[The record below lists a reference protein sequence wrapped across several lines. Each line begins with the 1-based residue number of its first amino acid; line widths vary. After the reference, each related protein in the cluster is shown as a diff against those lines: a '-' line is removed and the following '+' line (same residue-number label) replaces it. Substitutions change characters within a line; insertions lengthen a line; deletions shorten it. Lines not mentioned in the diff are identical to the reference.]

1 MKLVNNKLEV
11 WHYPQ
16 FPCTPFKVPVKDEYE
31 AYKIMT
37 VLADQHNWLFEQ
49 NIIPDFSNNISVV
62 MWEESEKDWVSY
74 YNNVEDAEWEEI
86 EGLITNP
93 EQAQG

>member
-16 FPCTPFKVPVKDEYE
+16 IPCTPFKIPVKDEHE

-62 MWEESEKDWVSY
+62 MW
-74 YNNVEDAEWEEI
+74 DAS
-86 EGLITNP
+86 
-93 EQAQG
+93 